1 MNIITYNDE
10 DTMLDTFRPLRDRL
24 LVERVAEEEV
34 TAGGIIKP
42 DTAKQ
47 KGQKGKVLAVGPG
60 KKDEHGN
67 LRALHVKQGDVIYF
81 AKYAG
86 TELDDDHL
94 VLNEDDVL
102 GIIAK

>member
-1 MNIITYNDE
+1 
-10 DTMLDTFRPLRDRL
+10 MLNTFRPLRDRVL
-24 LVERVAEEEV
+24 IERVAEEEV

-60 KKDEHGN
+60 KRDEKSGTHN
-67 LRALHVKQGDVIYF
+67 APNVKTGDVVYF

-86 TELDDDHL
+86 TELDDDHV
-94 VLNEDDVL
+94 VLNEDDIL
-102 GIIAK
+102 GIIEE